1 MQKIYKNLISKTKS
15 RPPHSLMYLWHTMV
29 LMETK
34 VSFATLAVYSNFKS
48 FKIAFNHNQR
58 SVYICLL
65 SYTRWDDF
73 KQIRKMVTN
82 THVLEDYSRNKV
94 KKYLAIYD
102 VKLFLK
108 NKSIQCILMVLPKF
122 I

>member
-1 MQKIYKNLISKTKS
+1 
-15 RPPHSLMYLWHTMV
+15 MYLWHTMV

-34 VSFATLAVYSNFKS
+34 VSKS
-48 FKIAFNHNQR
+48 FKIAFNNHNQR
-58 SVYICLL
+58 SLYICLL

>member
-1 MQKIYKNLISKTKS
+1 
-15 RPPHSLMYLWHTMV
+15 MYLWHTMV

-48 FKIAFNHNQR
+48 FKIAFNHYQR

-65 SYTRWDDF
+65 SYSRWDEF

-82 THVLEDYSRNKV
+82 TYVLEDYSRNKV